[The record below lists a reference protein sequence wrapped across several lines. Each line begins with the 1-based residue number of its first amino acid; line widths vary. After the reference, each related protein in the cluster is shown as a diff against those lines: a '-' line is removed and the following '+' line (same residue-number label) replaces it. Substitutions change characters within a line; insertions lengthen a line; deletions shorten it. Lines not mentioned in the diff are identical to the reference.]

1 MKLRQIALWST
12 LLLASAA
19 CSNDDS
25 NIGSFS
31 GQEMQIVPSINE
43 VQTRVGMDN
52 VADMQAFML
61 RVSGSEAGKY
71 DYYAA
76 VKPEGNTWKSYN
88 VAADGTVG
96 DALQMLWASVKN
108 PVMVAALYKNDEVLS
123 SVNFGKAEFEV
134 VQDQRDENDFK
145 KGDYLYMAPTE
156 ALPTMDDGKVAVNF
170 SHLMSK
176 ISLKLTLDYQFNEL
190 PGTEQNPVAAL
201 TIGGTHSKGNFNID
215 DQTWDYASVAPVE
228 VQLYEVDYTSGSGRT
243 KKAAA
248 TYECLLLPQT
258 VPAGGFSVN
267 ITINGNK
274 YTWTSGEDITLE
286 SNYKYELPIKVGK
299 DYITAGN
306 ILVSDWEN
314 GEALDGETDVVTNV
328 DVWDGSVATALA
340 GGSGTKD
347 DPYQIATGAQLAYL
361 AQEINDR
368 IPDSFSGSK
377 YFVLTQ
383 DIDLNNLEWT
393 SIGFADYKWDN
404 DQWIDGAG
412 GIGFG
417 GLFDGQGHVISNLK
431 INRTDAGKLGLFGWL
446 TSTSDYAVKN
456 LTIRNA
462 SISGAHHAGI
472 LAGALNPSPSATPH
486 LYNVHVSGTVTVT
499 EGYGYAGGMIG
510 DVSYLVA
517 NGCSADV
524 KVTGNGFTGGMVGS
538 AFEGSFENCTVRGTV
553 NGSWTVGGFA
563 GVLYY
568 SAKAKNC
575 VSYANVKSND
585 WNVGGFAGYLEGF
598 DEDTRVVLEGCSAQG
613 DVNTTA
619 SFEWVHLGG
628 FGGGCTYLTATD
640 CSFTGKV
647 TANIANY
654 THIGSFIGD
663 DKGNNQTK
671 SCWYDATKN
680 ANLVAVSHPQASS
693 SHDIKAVE

>member
-1 MKLRQIALWST
+1 MKLGQIALWST

-123 SVNFGKAEFEV
+123 SANFEKAEFEV

-393 SIGFADYKWDN
+393 SIGFADYTWD
-404 DQWIDGAG
+404 DDWGMWIDGAG

-472 LAGALNPSPSATPH
+472 LAGALNPSSNATPC
-486 LYNVHVSGTVTVT
+486 LYNVHVSGTVKVT
-499 EGYGYAGGMIG
+499 EDYGYAGGMIG
-510 DVSYLVA
+510 DASYLVA

-524 KVTGNGFTGGMVGS
+524 KVTGYGFTGGMVGS

-575 VSYANVKSND
+575 VSYANVESND
-585 WNVGGFAGYLEGF
+585 WRCGGFSGVLQGD
-598 DEDTRVVLEGCSAQG
+598 DEDTKVVLEGCSAQG
-613 DVNTTA
+613 NVKSTCPQR
-619 SFEWVHLGG
+619 VGG
-628 FGGGCTYLTATD
+628 FAGWCIYLTATD
-640 CSFTGKV
+640 CSFTGQMNVVVGVKNTV
-647 TANIANY
+647 AA
-654 THIGSFIGD
+654 FIGED
-663 DKGNNQTK
+663 AGYIQTK
-671 SCWYDATKN
+671 SCWYN
-680 ANLVAVSHPQASS
+680 ASGCSDLPTVGGVGTSS